1 MIQKLILLN
10 QKPKNTPI
18 ISFLFIIVCIITICL
33 SYFIKTY
40 DIYPTT
46 GIINCDKSCKI
57 SLTIP
62 YDKID
67 FIKNDSKLKYLN
79 QEYEIISIT
88 YDEPYLNNDIPYEDI
103 SIETNLQSQDKII
116 NFQILSNKQRIIT
129 KIKNIILERK

>member
-18 ISFLFIIVCIITICL
+18 ISFLFIIICIITLCL

-46 GIINCDKSCKI
+46 GIINCAESCKI

-67 FIKNDSKLKYLN
+67 FIKDDSKLKYLN
-79 QEYEIISIT
+79 QEYEIINIT
-88 YDEPYLNNDIPYEDI
+88 YDEPYLNNNIPYEDI
-103 SIETNLQSQDKII
+103 NIETNLTSQDKII

-129 KIKNIILERK
+129 KLKNIILERK